1 MAFFDTQSPGSKH
14 EQPQREL
21 SLSHTLELDKWE
33 VTLKPLRLVVFLFLS
48 VIAFTFLVSAQENSQ
63 SLGDIARQERARK
76 EAQFDANEIAGLK
89 EGDFHANIL
98 ITDSKDS
105 VEKWV
110 LMPAADRPGAGRFR
124 EVTRD
129 KKFYVPFVVT
139 EYAFPASEK
148 MELNAHIRF
157 ISPTG
162 KTLFDAPHISGAE
175 RPDPRS
181 PHTIVLNPVMDLT
194 FDSKDVPGTY
204 TLRVTITDHA
214 HSTYAKA
221 EEKFQLLD
229 GTTAR
234 GDLGKSPTVV
244 PTSGTR

>member
-1 MAFFDTQSPGSKH
+1 M
-14 EQPQREL
+14 
-21 SLSHTLELDKWE
+21 
-33 VTLKPLRLVVFLFLS
+33 KPLRFFVFLFILG
-48 VIAFTFLVSAQENSQ
+48 IAFTFLVSAQDNSQ
-63 SLGDIARQERARK
+63 SLGDIARQERARRQ
-76 EAQFDANEIAGLK
+76 AQFDANEIAGLK

-129 KKFYVPFVVT
+129 KKLFVPFVVT

-148 MELNAHIRF
+148 MDLNAHIRF
-157 ISPTG
+157 LSPTG
-162 KTLFDAPHISGAE
+162 KTLFDAPHISGAD

-194 FDSKDVPGTY
+194 FDSNDVPGTY
-204 TLRVTITDHA
+204 ILRVTITDHV

-221 EEKFQLLD
+221 EEKFQLIE
-229 GTTAR
+229 GKTES
-234 GDLGKSPTVV
+234 GEMGKSPAVV
-244 PTSGTR
+244 PVSGTR

>member
-1 MAFFDTQSPGSKH
+1 
-14 EQPQREL
+14 
-21 SLSHTLELDKWE
+21 
-33 VTLKPLRLVVFLFLS
+33 LKPLRLFAFLFAL
-48 VIAFTFLVSAQENSQ
+48 VISFTSLLSAQDSSP
-63 SLGDIARQERARK
+63 SLGDIARQERARRQA
-76 EAQFDANEIAGLK
+76 EFDANELAGLK

-98 ITDSKDS
+98 ITDSNAS
-105 VEKWV
+105 IEKWV

-129 KKFYVPFVVT
+129 KKLYVPFVVT

-148 MELNAHIRF
+148 MDLNAHIRF

-162 KTLFDAPHISGAE
+162 KILFDHPSFSTSI

-181 PHTIVLNPVMDLT
+181 PHTIVLNPVLDIT
-194 FDSKDVPGTY
+194 FDSNDVPGTY
-204 TLRVTITDHA
+204 TLRVTITDNV

-221 EEKFQLLD
+221 EEKIQLVP
-229 GTTAR
+229 GKTES
-234 GDLGKSPTVV
+234 GEMGKSPAVV

>member
-1 MAFFDTQSPGSKH
+1 M
-14 EQPQREL
+14 
-21 SLSHTLELDKWE
+21 
-33 VTLKPLRLVVFLFLS
+33 KPLRLIVFVFLL
-48 VIAFTFLVSAQENSQ
+48 VIALTFLVSAQDNSQ
-63 SLGDIARQERARK
+63 SLGDIARQERARR

-89 EGDFHANIL
+89 EGDFRANIL

-129 KKFYVPFVVT
+129 KKLYVPFVVT
-139 EYAFPASEK
+139 DYAFPASEK
-148 MELNAHIRF
+148 MDLNAHIRF
-157 ISPTG
+157 LSPTG
-162 KTLFDAPHISGAE
+162 KTLFDAPHISAAQ

-194 FDSKDVPGTY
+194 FDANDVPGTY
-204 TLRVTITDHA
+204 TLRVTITDHV

-221 EEKFQLLD
+221 EEKFQLVD

-234 GDLGKSPTVV
+234 GDLGKNPSDV